1 MANPIAFK
9 PKVDPKQERERQLAA
24 APSSHSEELL
34 VVYDILKAAHA
45 NGTLDLI
52 NGLVGGR
59 DIIAGKLAE
68 YAKLPG
74 GINAIRNL
82 LAAGKILMAIDP
94 ETLDHV
100 SKALVTATGQHKNE
114 TEAPSLLELGRRALS
129 EDSRRGL
136 SLLTLMVSGIG
147 RNKNTPQ
154 DHESPVR
161 RTVTPVWSPASGS
174 APILLAATICLGSA
188 LVLFLRKRS

>member
-9 PKVDPKQERERQLAA
+9 PKVDPKPAPERQLKA
-24 APSSHSEELL
+24 APSAHAEELL
-34 VVYDILKAAHA
+34 VVYDILRASHA

-74 GINAIRNL
+74 GIAAIRNL

-94 ETLDHV
+94 ETLDQV
-100 SKALVTATGQHKNE
+100 SKALVTATGQHKKE
-114 TEAPSLLELGRRALS
+114 AEAPSFWELGKRALS

-136 SLLTLMVSGIG
+136 SLLTLVLSGIG
-147 RNKNTPQ
+147 RKRNTPQ

-161 RTVTPVWSPASGS
+161 KTVTPVTSSM
-174 APILLAATICLGSA
+174 PILLAATVCLGSA
-188 LVLFLRKRS
+188 LVLFAKKRS